1 VNAPRNPF
9 VPAKAGTQ
17 EAELDSAKALDS
29 RLRGNERSLEAG
41 ASRPLAPAASI
52 GEAEQAIANL
62 NVIMNRLVGTVEE
75 ETAHMR
81 AGRIRDAL
89 ALDGTKA
96 QLARSYAAESARLK
110 AAREVLGR
118 AAPEALDKLIQR
130 HHAFQALLQTNLVVL
145 ATAHAVSEGIIR
157 GVSGELNRKRT
168 PQTYGVTGRAA
179 APPRRSSPPLA
190 LSRSL

>member
-1 VNAPRNPF
+1 MS
-9 VPAKAGTQ
+9 
-17 EAELDSAKALDS
+17 AETPIVTA
-29 RLRGNERSLEAG
+29 
-41 ASRPLAPAASI
+41 

-62 NVIMNRLVGTVEE
+62 NVIMDRLVGTVEE

-110 AAREVLGR
+110 AAKEALGH
-118 AAPEALDKLIQR
+118 AAPAALDKLIQR

-157 GVSGELNRKRT
+157 GVSGELSRKHT
-168 PQTYGVTGRAA
+168 PQTYGATGHANV
-179 APPRRSSPPLA
+179 PPRRSSPPLA

>member
-1 VNAPRNPF
+1 VNAGAPI
-9 VPAKAGTQ
+9 ATAG
-17 EAELDSAKALDS
+17 D
-29 RLRGNERSLEAG
+29 
-41 ASRPLAPAASI
+41 
-52 GEAEQAIANL
+52 AEQAIVNL
-62 NVIMNRLVGTVEE
+62 NVIMDHLVGTVEE

-110 AAREVLGR
+110 AAKDALGR
-118 AAPEALDKLIQR
+118 AAPEALDNLIQR
-130 HHAFQALLQTNLVVL
+130 HHAFEALLQTNLVVL

-157 GVSGELNRKRT
+157 GVSSELNRKHT
-168 PQTYGVTGRAA
+168 PQTYGATGHPTVPA
-179 APPRRSSPPLA
+179 RRTSPPLA